1 MAELN
6 WIDKN
11 ERMPTKEDAT
21 SFDHVYVLTQNAI
34 VTCVHLNHFKSCIT
48 SFTHWLPFREMPV
61 PKRWRVP
68 TIHDLAK
75 AGKPIPCRVKGITT
89 DEWREAELTA
99 VHIEPRSYRYF
110 ANNEWWFVCEI
121 CDE

>member
-6 WIDKN
+6 WIPIEERLPTESDVN
-11 ERMPTKEDAT
+11 ESMLYGVTVDGNVMPVHIVHFNTSTKR
-21 SFDHVYVLTQNAI
+21 Y
-34 VTCVHLNHFKSCIT
+34 
-48 SFTHWLPFREMPV
+48 THWLPFREMPV

-75 AGKPIPCRVKGITT
+75 AGKPIPCRVRCQGAWQNSFLNAIDADSKIVAAFYCNG
-89 DEWREAELTA
+89 
-99 VHIEPRSYRYF
+99 S
-110 ANNEWWFVCEI
+110 WFEFCEI

>member
-11 ERMPTKEDAT
+11 ERLPTKDDAN
-21 SFDHVYVLTQNAI
+21 SAHFIYVLNSGYVESRTFDAI
-34 VTCVHLNHFKSCIT
+34 SNVAI
-48 SFTHWLPFREMPV
+48 THWLPFREMPV